1 MKVVRWIVG
10 LAVFAALLLFALQ
23 NVEPVT
29 LRFYD
34 GVVWQTPLIFL
45 ILVVFAAGAA
55 AGLLTGA
62 IRSARLKRQVTRLR
76 REQARHA
83 SQAVAPR
90 SDGA

>member
-23 NVEPVT
+23 NVEPVA
-29 LRFYD
+29 LHFYD
-34 GVVWQTPLIFL
+34 RVWQTPLIFL
-45 ILVVFAAGAA
+45 ILVVFAAGAV

-76 REQARHA
+76 REHARQAAH
-83 SQAVAPR
+83 AVAPR
-90 SDGA
+90 SDSA